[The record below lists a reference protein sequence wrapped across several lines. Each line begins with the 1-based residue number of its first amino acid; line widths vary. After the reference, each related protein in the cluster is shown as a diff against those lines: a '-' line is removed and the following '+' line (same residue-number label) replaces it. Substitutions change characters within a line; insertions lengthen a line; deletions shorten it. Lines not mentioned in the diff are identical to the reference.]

1 MKLLKTFVANLAE
14 AVQPEVLFPKR
25 PVIHFYPEISK
36 CPVCGSALHVQK
48 TEIKSMV
55 TIDIGTFCAKQTIL
69 NCPHGHG
76 IFKSTQLEN
85 LVPKGGT
92 FGFDVI
98 IEIGYSL
105 FVHCRSNQETMAALL
120 AKNIFIS
127 EREISYLGRK
137 FIIYL
142 ALAHRQS
149 RPGLRE
155 FLLRRGGYILHVDG
169 TCEGDSPNLFCG
181 LDGLSELVL
190 DTVKI
195 SSEKKDKLVP
205 FFQDIKR
212 KYGEPKALVHDMGK
226 GILKAVAEIFPDT
239 PDFICH
245 FHFLR
250 DIGKDL
256 LNNDY
261 TTLLKR
267 LRKLKVRPTLRRQAK
282 YLEQKIDPDC
292 HDIAEIIESLQSGK
306 WQTSHFDNVPLITAH
321 VLIQWIFDYSNES
334 GGYGFPFDHPHL
346 DFYQRIQKVHIL
358 LGQIKEINLNDSVKT
373 SRPFIQLYKAV
384 TIAAEDKR
392 LNKVAKQLEVKIK
405 VFDKLRCA
413 MRIALPDGKN
423 GINDNGEVS
432 DMKTIEEKVTAF
444 RKWVLGNKHRGKT
457 YNTMVAQI
465 DKYWKKLFAD
475 QISVVG
481 PDGVVRNIQPQRT
494 NNILERF
501 FRDIKRQNRKK
512 TGAASLNKV
521 LKSILAETP
530 LVQNLRNDEYMKILL
545 NGRSSLAERFSQI
558 DAGQVQQEMAKVTE
572 NNGKILPGVKKL
584 IRDVELTLKFS
595 GLFRIKRSKMNA
607 NCHLRS

>member
-1 MKLLKTFVANLAE
+1 MKLLKTFVANLTG
-14 AVQPEVLFPKR
+14 AVQPDILFPKR
-25 PVIHFYPEISK
+25 PIIHFYPEISK
-36 CPVCGSALHVQK
+36 CSVCDSTLHVQK
-48 TEIKSMV
+48 TETKSVV
-55 TIDIGTFCAKQTIL
+55 TMDIGAFWAKQTIL
-69 NCPHGHG
+69 HCPHGHG
-76 IFKSTQLEN
+76 IFKSTQLQN

-105 FVHCRSNQETMAALL
+105 FVHCRSNQETMAAL
-120 AKNIFIS
+120 AARNISIS

-149 RPGLRE
+149 QQILRE
-155 FLLRRGGYILHVDG
+155 FLMRRGGYILHVDG

-205 FFQDIKR
+205 FFQGIK
-212 KYGEPKALVHDMGK
+212 KQYGEPKALVHDMGK
-226 GILKAVAEIFPDT
+226 GILNAVAEVFPDT

-256 LNNDY
+256 LKKDY
-261 TTLLKR
+261 TTLQKR

-282 YLEQKIDPDC
+282 YLEQKINPDC
-292 HDIAEIIESLQSGK
+292 HDIAEIVESLQSGK
-306 WQTSHFDNVPLITAH
+306 WHTSNFGNVPLITAYA
-321 VLIQWIFDYSNES
+321 LIQWIFDYPNES
-334 GGYGFPFDHPHL
+334 DGYGFPFDHPYL
-346 DFYQRIQKVHIL
+346 DFYRRIQKVHIL
-358 LGQIKEINLNDSVKT
+358 LGHIKEINLNDSIKT
-373 SRPFIQLYKAV
+373 NRPFIQLYNAI
-384 TIAAEDKR
+384 TITAEDNR
-392 LNKVAKQLEVKIK
+392 LNELAQKLEAKIE

-413 MRIALPDGKN
+413 MRIALPEGKN
-423 GINDNGEVS
+423 GLNDNGDVP
-432 DMKTIEEKVTAF
+432 DMKSIEEKMTAF
-444 RKWVLGNKHRGKT
+444 KKWLLSNKHRGKT
-457 YNTMVAQI
+457 YRTMVAQI

-475 QISVVG
+475 PIPVVG
-481 PDGVVRNIQPQRT
+481 PDGVVRNIHPQRT

-501 FRDIKRQNRKK
+501 FRDLKRQNRKK

-530 LVQNLRNDEYMKILL
+530 LVQNLKRDEYMKIIL
-545 NGRSSLAERFSQI
+545 NGCSNLAERFSQI
-558 DAGQVQQEMAKVTE
+558 DAGQVQQEMAKTAE
-572 NNGKILPGVKKL
+572 NNDKILPGIKKI
-584 IRDVELTLKFS
+584 IRDEDLTIKFAA
-595 GLFRIKRSKMNA
+595 LFSLAEAK
-607 NCHLRS
+607 